1 MVSVNNFPKLAVA
14 LLVVICC
21 TVLLALNKINETAG
35 MTTIGSVIGYI
46 LGNGVAAKNG
56 DPVEPI
62 VKRRDPDA

>member
-1 MVSVNNFPKLAVA
+1 MNINNAPKLYVA
-14 LLVVICC
+14 LLVVVCC
-21 TVLLALNKINETAG
+21 TVLLALGKINETAG

-62 VKRRDPDA
+62 LSSSKEVPR